1 MKEKMNSK
9 MNNLSR
15 KINSKEK
22 KNQEISR
29 EMDCL
34 K

>member
-15 KINSKEK
+15 KINSKEQ